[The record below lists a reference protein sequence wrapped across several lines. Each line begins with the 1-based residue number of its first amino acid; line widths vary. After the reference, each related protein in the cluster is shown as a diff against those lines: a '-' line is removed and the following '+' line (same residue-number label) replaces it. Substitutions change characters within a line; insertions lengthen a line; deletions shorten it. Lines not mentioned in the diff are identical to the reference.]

1 MSLKVEFYLGT
12 DIGLRRENNQDSL
25 LVNPKENIFLV
36 ADGLGGHSSGEVA
49 SSMALES
56 VNRFMNK
63 SVKSFFGTQSTFRR
77 RFQQPRMIIKR
88 AFEEASKDIFQQ
100 GQRHI
105 QLRGMGTTLVMLW
118 MHQSKVYIGNVGDSR
133 AYLFREDKL
142 WQLTDDHSLDMGEV
156 KQGFEEQEMIIQK
169 NQRSA
174 LTQSVGLTEQLNV
187 DILDRDIKEGDTYL
201 LCTDGLHGLA
211 SDQVILNILK
221 SEELK
226 NVPKKCIIKAL
237 SLGGW
242 DNIALIVAKIVS
254 C

>member
-25 LVNPKENIFLV
+25 LVNPEENIFLI

-49 SSMALES
+49 SSMALDS
-56 VNRFMNK
+56 VNRFMDK
-63 SVKSFFGTQSTFRR
+63 SLKSFFGTQSTFRR
-77 RFQQPRMIIKR
+77 RFQQPRMIIRK
-88 AFEEASKDIFQQ
+88 AFEKANEDVFQQ

-105 QLRGMGTTLVMLW
+105 QLRGMGTTLVMVW
-118 MHQSKVYIGNVGDSR
+118 VHQSKVYIGNVGDSR
-133 AYLFREDKL
+133 VYLFRDDQL
-142 WQLTDDHSLDMGEV
+142 WQLTDDHSLDRGEV
-156 KQGFEEQEMIIQK
+156 KQGFEEQEIIDQ
-169 NQRSA
+169 NSQRSV
-174 LTQSVGLTEQLNV
+174 LTQSVGLTEKLSV
-187 DILDRDIKEGDTYL
+187 DILARGIKEGDTYL

-211 SDQVILNILK
+211 SDQAILNIFK